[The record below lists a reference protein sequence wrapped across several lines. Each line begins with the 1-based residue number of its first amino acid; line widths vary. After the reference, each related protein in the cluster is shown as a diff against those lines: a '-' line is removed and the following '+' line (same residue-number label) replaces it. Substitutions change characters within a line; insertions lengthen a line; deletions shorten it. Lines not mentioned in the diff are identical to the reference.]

1 MEPRQQQ
8 FSLWYVLVTILA
20 MLAIQTL
27 FVSGHVET
35 IPYSDFKVLL
45 KAGKLKDVA
54 IGEQAISGTFST
66 EGIDNLLAKQQ
77 IEEIRREA
85 KGDHAFSTLRVADP
99 ELVQEL
105 EAAKVRFVGQPDNKW
120 LSTILSWVVPAVI
133 FFGIWSFLI
142 KRVGGA
148 AGSMMEIGKSKAKV
162 YMQKETGVTFADVAG
177 IDEAKEELSE
187 IVSFLKDPQRYQR
200 LGGKI
205 PKGVLLVGAP
215 GTGKTLLAKAVAGE
229 AGVPFFSMS
238 GSDFVEMFVGVGAA
252 RVRDLF
258 KQAETKAPCIIF
270 IDELDALGKTRAL
283 NAVGGNEEREQTLN
297 QLLVEMDGF
306 DSNKGVIIMAAT
318 NRPEI
323 LDPAL
328 LRPGRFDRHVAL
340 DRPDLKGREQILKVH
355 VKGVVLAPEVD
366 LTKLAGRTPGFAGAD
381 LANLVNEAALLAARK
396 SKQMVEMADF
406 DEALD
411 RIVGGLE
418 KKNRVMN
425 PKEKETIAFHEAGHA
440 IVAEHRPLADR
451 VSKVSIIPRGV
462 AALGYTQQTPT
473 EDRYLLKRSELL
485 DRLDVLL
492 GGRIAEQLIFG
503 DVSTGAQNDLQR
515 ATDMARQMITQ
526 FGMSDQLGLA
536 TYENMPNPLFAGTG
550 LMQRERNEYSEST
563 AQMIDAEV
571 RKLLAEASHRVQATL
586 EGQRTKLDALAQLL
600 LEKEVVDRQDLD
612 MFLSAKVTPMPPPKP
627 VANIEESTATGKPD
641 QKRKAHRAK
650 IDAMACQERNHA
662 KARPAAGNQCVHH
675 VRQAPRWCIELP
687 TPSPRGGC
695 ATVSLRAVAEHC
707 PQRIDMAPAV
717 AHKPIRKSRGE
728 PGVNM
733 VFRQLAEPQCG
744 DDLCDRKSRDRRKHE
759 SGGERHR

>member
-1 MEPRQQQ
+1 MKVNLGDFQASILGTHTNARLSGAYPGRPPTFPALETRLTFNKVDLEKNPMEPRQQQ

-641 QKRKAHRAK
+641 QKT
-650 IDAMACQERNHA
+650 Q
-662 KARPAAGNQCVHH
+662 G
-675 VRQAPRWCIELP
+675 
-687 TPSPRGGC
+687 T
-695 ATVSLRAVAEHC
+695 
-707 PQRIDMAPAV
+707 
-717 AHKPIRKSRGE
+717 
-728 PGVNM
+728 
-733 VFRQLAEPQCG
+733 
-744 DDLCDRKSRDRRKHE
+744 
-759 SGGERHR
+759 